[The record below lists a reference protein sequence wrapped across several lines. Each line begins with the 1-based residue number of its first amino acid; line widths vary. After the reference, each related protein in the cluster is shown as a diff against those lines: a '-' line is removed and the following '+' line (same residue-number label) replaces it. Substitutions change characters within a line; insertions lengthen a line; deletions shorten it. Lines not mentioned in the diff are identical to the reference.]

1 MIHASFA
8 WRRSP
13 WRAMTIA
20 LGLALLVVPAR
31 AHVGTTDAYY
41 DGRAGPYPVRV
52 SVRMP
57 GVIPGQAQIT
67 VRTLDGVHVSRVL
80 VQAAQ
85 WNVGSKGAP
94 PPEPAAR
101 VEGSTDLWT
110 APLWLMTRSSY
121 LVNVVVEG
129 PAGRG
134 TASVPVVAQST
145 ARLGMTRYMGW
156 ALAALGALLVAG
168 LVTLVGSAV
177 REGVLP
183 AGVRPDRVR
192 LVRSRVAT
200 VVAGVVAVL
209 ALTGGKRWWDGVD
222 ANYQRYMYRPLA
234 SAAAVRA
241 GANGAADTL
250 RFTITDTLFFNGRT
264 TPLIPDHGK
273 LMHLFAV
280 RAQDG
285 AADALAHLHPVR
297 RDSASFD
304 AALPP
309 LPAGRYRFYADI
321 VHESGFARTLVAT
334 ADVPGRADSAIAGG
348 RSAGDDAWFAGA
360 AAAPGG
366 AAPLGDGLTLGMQNA
381 ARVPA
386 GRDTTLRFVARDAVG
401 RVVDVEPYMGMA
413 AHAMVMR
420 RDGEVFVH
428 LHPAGTVSMAAQE
441 RLVRRE
447 RGDTVLHGENQP
459 ADPHATHAAPV
470 TYPGTVAFPFAFPQ
484 PGAYRV
490 WVQLRQGGRVRTA
503 AFDVVAT

>member
-1 MIHASFA
+1 
-8 WRRSP
+8 
-13 WRAMTIA
+13 
-20 LGLALLVVPAR
+20 
-31 AHVGTTDAYY
+31 
-41 DGRAGPYPVRV
+41 
-52 SVRMP
+52 
-57 GVIPGQAQIT
+57 
-67 VRTLDGVHVSRVL
+67 
-80 VQAAQ
+80 
-85 WNVGSKGAP
+85 
-94 PPEPAAR
+94 
-101 VEGSTDLWT
+101 
-110 APLWLMTRSSY
+110 
-121 LVNVVVEG
+121 
-129 PAGRG
+129 
-134 TASVPVVAQST
+134 
-145 ARLGMTRYMGW
+145 MGW

-183 AGVRPDRVR
+183 AGVQPDRAR
-192 LVRSRVAT
+192 LVRSRVAIA
-200 VVAGVVAVL
+200 VSAVVAVL
-209 ALTGGKRWWDGVD
+209 ALAGGKRWWDGVD
-222 ANYQRYMYRPLA
+222 ADYQRGMYRPLA
-234 SAAAVRA
+234 SAAAVRPGA
-241 GANGAADTL
+241 GGAADTL
-250 RFTITDTLFFNGRT
+250 RFTITDSLFFNGRT

-280 RAQDG
+280 REQDG

-334 ADVPGRADSAIAGG
+334 ADVPGRADSAGAGG
-348 RSAGDDAWFAGA
+348 RSLGDDAWFAGGA
-360 AAAPGG
+360 AAAGS
-366 AAPLGDGLTLGMQNA
+366 AAPLGDGLTLAMQSA

-386 GRDTTLRFVARDAVG
+386 GQDTTLRFVARDAAG
-401 RVVDVEPYMGMA
+401 RVIDVEPYMGMA

-441 RLVRRE
+441 RLIRRE

-459 ADPHATHAAPV
+459 ADPHAVHAAPV
-470 TYPGTVAFPFAFPQ
+470 GFPGTVAFPFAFPQ

-503 AFDVVAT
+503 AFDVQAT